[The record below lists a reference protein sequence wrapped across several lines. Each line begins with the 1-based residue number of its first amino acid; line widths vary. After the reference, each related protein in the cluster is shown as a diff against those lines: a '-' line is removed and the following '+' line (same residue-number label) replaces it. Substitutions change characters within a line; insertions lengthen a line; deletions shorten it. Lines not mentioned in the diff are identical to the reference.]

1 MSKKRDFGGIIQKF
15 STIITV
21 FLYIGEIIWFIYSI
35 RNFIKYKD
43 ALDFIYLE
51 SEYTVLAQQGL
62 YGILFSIVSAVITT
76 MLFLMLY
83 GFGQIVS
90 DVHRLSKE

>member
-1 MSKKRDFGGIIQKF
+1 MSEKRDFGGIIQEF
-15 STIITV
+15 STIITG
-21 FLYIGEIIWFIYSI
+21 FLYIGEIIWFINSI
-35 RNFIKYKD
+35 SNFIEYKY

-51 SEYTVLAQQGL
+51 SEHTVLAQQGL
-62 YGILFSIVSAVITT
+62 YGMLFSIVSAAITT